1 MTSRN
6 LVLGGSL
13 VLVCLL
19 AFLTLRVAIRDG
31 VTILVVAAF
40 VLLGLLGIGVFG
52 ALTTPPE
59 DE

>member
-40 VLLGLLGIGVFG
+40 VLLALLGVGVFG